1 MISGSVAG
9 AILGAANAVLFH
21 YIAGAFDS
29 WQVAGAWGAALGLAG
44 GILIVLLRHGIWGPD
59 KGVNIATVLGLLYG
73 IAPGLAVLVQS
84 AVVGNAAAVKGL
96 IGMAMVGSMV
106 GLIIG
111 GVLDRITES
120 IVSTSQS
127 VRRDA

>member
-29 WQVAGAWGAALGLAG
+29 WQVAGAWGAALGLPG

-73 IAPGLAVLVQS
+73 
-84 AVVGNAAAVKGL
+84 

>member
-1 MISGSVAG
+1 
-9 AILGAANAVLFH
+9 
-21 YIAGAFDS
+21 
-29 WQVAGAWGAALGLAG
+29 
-44 GILIVLLRHGIWGPD
+44 
-59 KGVNIATVLGLLYG
+59 
-73 IAPGLAVLVQS
+73 
-84 AVVGNAAAVKGL
+84 
-96 IGMAMVGSMV
+96 MVGSMV